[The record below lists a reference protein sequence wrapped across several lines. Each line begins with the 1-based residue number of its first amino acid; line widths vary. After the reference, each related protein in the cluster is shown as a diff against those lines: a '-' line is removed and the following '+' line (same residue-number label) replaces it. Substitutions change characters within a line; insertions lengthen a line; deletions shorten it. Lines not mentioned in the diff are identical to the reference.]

1 MDHWVSNVCVDPYWV
16 CDRMR
21 AYLSGRLA
29 FSVLT
34 RGTVVVA
41 VDDRD
46 LLEDDEVSRILRE
59 ASLESLE
66 WRVRTTLDENWLV
79 ELGSDR
85 ICALLKK
92 SFASERW
99 REIYADTQ
107 FEDAADLPERTL
119 AIGYY
124 ARANA
129 IADAA
134 TGRVVARV
142 RRADGR

>member
-1 MDHWVSNVCVDPYWV
+1 M
-16 CDRMR
+16 
-21 AYLSGRLA
+21 
-29 FSVLT
+29 
-34 RGTVVVA
+34 
-41 VDDRD
+41 
-46 LLEDDEVSRILRE
+46 
-59 ASLESLE
+59 ES
-66 WRVRTTLDENWLV
+66 
-79 ELGSDR
+79 GSDR